1 MHSYM
6 AARLQHPAACGRRSN
21 SSNRRERLTHAA
33 PILRCA
39 QVVPTEVDVAI
50 VGGGPGGL
58 ASAAAIVSAL
68 GSDVRIKVYESMK
81 GYRLQGSGVGLH
93 ANAQRALEAINPDLL
108 ARFKSHGTPVNTSKL
123 FNLQGDF
130 TGQFKSFSEDE
141 AKLEDK
147 YGIRLFVL
155 GWHEIRQLLYEHL
168 PPDLVEF
175 DKQLTH
181 YDSDNDGVTLH
192 FDRGQ
197 PPVHA
202 RVLVGA
208 DGYFSKVRAQCLD
221 DGPPQFANM
230 VMWRARI
237 GWQEGMPEPNVS
249 MGYRN
254 PAATGLSHPFAIIFQ
269 MGTLQSTKDRSWTW
283 ILAAP
288 METVQ
293 KAGVG
298 FNPNTRTVTAI
309 QGDAASGSA
318 LENAMR
324 VFADFPQPL
333 LDIVKSTDPTTVT
346 QHGLYIRALGDA
358 PETAAAASSAM
369 QESSQSPSQI
379 TDQASPKPIA
389 SSAAQTQQVSDEQ
402 ESGQHSHQSSQTHTD
417 SQQTEREPPGMGNTR
432 RQGSYLGQR
441 QTSGQES
448 EGIWGKGRVT
458 LLGDAAHATIPNG
471 QGLCLAM
478 EDAVVLAWH
487 LRRQGFTPQALR
499 SYEQERLPRVKTI
512 HVKGVDSASV
522 EDKEKYLFKPTFKP
536 LWQDQASQND
546 TPTCIV
552 GFDP

>member
-1 MHSYM
+1 MHLNV
-6 AARLQHPAACGRRSN
+6 AANLQHPAAFGTIIS
-21 SSNRRERLTHAA
+21 SSNRRKRSTHATLT
-33 PILRCA
+33 LRCA
-39 QVVPTEVDVAI
+39 QIVSSELDVAI

-68 GSDVRIKVYESMK
+68 GNGVRVKVYESMK
-81 GYRLQGSGVGLH
+81 GYRLQGSGVGLN
-93 ANAQRALEAINPDLL
+93 ANAQRALEAIDPDLL
-108 ARFKSHGTPVNTSKL
+108 ARFRCHGTLVNSSKL

-130 TGQFKSFSEDE
+130 TGQYRSFKEDQ

-147 YGIRLFVL
+147 YGIRPFVL

-181 YDSDNDGVTLH
+181 YDSDKDGVTLH

-197 PPVHA
+197 PSVHA
-202 RVLVGA
+202 KVLVGA

-249 MGYRN
+249 MGYRD
-254 PAATGLSHPFAIIFQ
+254 PASTGLSHPFAMIFQ
-269 MGTLQSTKDRSWTW
+269 MGTLEKSKDRSWTW

-293 KAGVG
+293 KAGVD
-298 FNPNTRTVTAI
+298 FNPDTRTVTAI
-309 QGDAASGSA
+309 QGDAASGNA

-346 QHGLYIRALGDA
+346 QHGLYIRALGSA
-358 PETAAAASSAM
+358 PEPKAPASSAV
-369 QESSQSPSQI
+369 QDSSQSPTQ
-379 TDQASPKPIA
+379 TPDQTSPQPIA
-389 SSAAQTQQVSDEQ
+389 SSAAQTQQLGHEQ
-402 ESGQHSHQSSQTHTD
+402 DSGRQPHQSSQTRTD
-417 SQQTEREPPGMGNTR
+417 SQDPPQEPPGMGDAQ
-432 RQGSYLGQR
+432 RQESYLGQR

-448 EGIWGKGRVT
+448 EGVWGRGRVI

-471 QGLCLAM
+471 QGLCLAV

-499 SYEQERLPRVKTI
+499 SYEQERLPRVKMI
-512 HVKGVDSASV
+512 HVKGVDSATV

-536 LWQDQASQND
+536 LWQDQAGQND

>member
-1 MHSYM
+1 MHLNV
-6 AARLQHPAACGRRSN
+6 AANLQHPAAFGTIIS
-21 SSNRRERLTHAA
+21 SSNRRKRSTHATLT
-33 PILRCA
+33 LRCA
-39 QVVPTEVDVAI
+39 QIVSSELDVAI

-68 GSDVRIKVYESMK
+68 GNGVRVKVYESMK
-81 GYRLQGSGVGLH
+81 GYRLQGSGVGLN
-93 ANAQRALEAINPDLL
+93 ANAQRALEAIDPDLL
-108 ARFKSHGTPVNTSKL
+108 ARFRCHGTLVNSSKL

-130 TGQFKSFSEDE
+130 TGQYRSFKEDQ

-147 YGIRLFVL
+147 YGIRPFVL

-181 YDSDNDGVTLH
+181 YDSDKDGVTLH

-197 PPVHA
+197 PSVHA
-202 RVLVGA
+202 KVLVGA

-249 MGYRN
+249 MGYRD
-254 PAATGLSHPFAIIFQ
+254 PASTGLSHPFAMIFQ
-269 MGTLQSTKDRSWTW
+269 MGTLEKSKDRSWTW

-293 KAGVG
+293 KAGVD
-298 FNPNTRTVTAI
+298 FNPDTRTVTAI
-309 QGDAASGSA
+309 QGDAASGNA

-346 QHGLYIRALGDA
+346 QHGLYIRALGSA
-358 PETAAAASSAM
+358 PEPKAPASSAV
-369 QESSQSPSQI
+369 QDSSQVI
-379 TDQASPKPIA
+379 
-389 SSAAQTQQVSDEQ
+389 
-402 ESGQHSHQSSQTHTD
+402 
-417 SQQTEREPPGMGNTR
+417 
-432 RQGSYLGQR
+432 
-441 QTSGQES
+441 
-448 EGIWGKGRVT
+448 

-471 QGLCLAM
+471 QGLCLAV

-499 SYEQERLPRVKTI
+499 SYEQERLPRVKMI
-512 HVKGVDSASV
+512 HVKGVDSATV

-536 LWQDQASQND
+536 LWQDQAGQND

>member
-1 MHSYM
+1 MPLHV
-6 AARLQHPAACGRRSN
+6 AAHLKHPAAFSTIT
-21 SSNRRERLTHAA
+21 STNRRKRLTQAA
-33 PILRCA
+33 LTLRCTLS
-39 QVVPTEVDVAI
+39 VRSEVDVAI

-58 ASAAAIVSAL
+58 AAAAAIVSAL
-68 GSDVRIKVYESMK
+68 GDDVRVKVYESMK
-81 GYRLQGSGVGLH
+81 GYRLQGSGVGLN
-93 ANAQRALEAINPDLL
+93 ANAQRALEAINPELL
-108 ARFKSHGTPVNTSKL
+108 ARFKSHGTSVNSSKL
-123 FNLQGDF
+123 FNLQGSF
-130 TGQFKSFSEDE
+130 TGQSKSFKEDS

-168 PPDLVEF
+168 PSELVEF

-181 YDSDNDGVTLH
+181 YDSDKDGVTLH

-197 PPVHA
+197 PAVHA
-202 RVLVGA
+202 KVLVGA

-237 GWQEGMPEPNVS
+237 GWQEGMPEPSVS
-249 MGYRN
+249 MGYRD
-254 PAATGLSHPFAIIFQ
+254 PGATGLSHPFAIIFQ
-269 MGTLQSTKDRSWTW
+269 MGTLESTKDRSWTW

-293 KAGVG
+293 KAGVD
-298 FNPNTRTVTAI
+298 FNPDTRTVTAI

-318 LENAMR
+318 FENAMR
-324 VFADFPQPL
+324 VFADFPQLL
-333 LDIVKSTDPTTVT
+333 LDIVKSTDPTT
-346 QHGLYIRALGDA
+346 
-358 PETAAAASSAM
+358 
-369 QESSQSPSQI
+369 
-379 TDQASPKPIA
+379 
-389 SSAAQTQQVSDEQ
+389 
-402 ESGQHSHQSSQTHTD
+402 ESGQQQHQSSQPHSD
-417 SQQTEREPPGMGNTR
+417 PQQPPPELQGMGESSR
-432 RQGSYLGQR
+432 YGSYLGQR
-441 QTSGQES
+441 QSSEQES
-448 EGIWGKGRVT
+448 EGVWGKGRVT

-487 LRRQGFTPQALR
+487 LRRQGFTSQALR

-512 HVKGVDSASV
+512 HVKGVDSATV

-536 LWQDQASQND
+536 LWQDQADQND

-552 GFDP
+552 GFDH